1 MSVASRASFSITKT
15 ARRRTLFVLAAFVWL
30 AALAAAHWDT
40 AGRLDNLYLDWNLR
54 RLAAQHPADPGIVM
68 IDIDEPTL
76 EAMVPEYGRYPWTRA
91 VYGQLLE
98 GLARQRPA
106 AIVFDI
112 LFIDPQKE
120 HMADDLYFVRTAV
133 ALPNVFLPMVLMSAP
148 PQAERGNGYPL
159 KNLKNATAGPKADP
173 EARAALLLPLQ
184 GLTDTGR
191 LGTINVF
198 SHADDLLRLYP

>member
-1 MSVASRASFSITKT
+1 MSEANKAAFSITKT

-54 RLAAQHPADPGIVM
+54 SLAVRLPADPGIVM

-98 GLARQRPA
+98 GLARPQPGA
-106 AIVFDI
+106 LVFDI
-112 LFIDPQKE
+112 LVI
-120 HMADDLYFVRTAV
+120 
-133 ALPNVFLPMVLMSAP
+133 AP
-148 PQAERGNGYPL
+148 P
-159 KNLKNATAGPKADP
+159 
-173 EARAALLLPLQ
+173 
-184 GLTDTGR
+184 
-191 LGTINVF
+191 
-198 SHADDLLRLYP
+198 